1 MANLKANKK
10 NIKRIKVQAQLN
22 KDAKSNLKTLR
33 KKMIAAADADEK
45 KSAAQNYVSALDKA
59 VKRGIL
65 HPNRASSQKSSVSKL
80 IFA

>member
-33 KKMIAAADADEK
+33 KKMTVAADAEEK
-45 KSAAQNYVSALDKA
+45 KTAAQNYVSALDKA

-65 HPNRASSQKSSVSKL
+65 HPNRANSQKSSISEL